1 MVDAAVA
8 EAQRKSR
15 YLATY
20 APPAL
25 PSSPEYPRR
34 MQLSLMTAAFLTLL
48 WSVGVLIYYSLRDR
62 R

>member
-1 MVDAAVA
+1 
-8 EAQRKSR
+8 
-15 YLATY
+15 
-20 APPAL
+20 
-25 PSSPEYPRR
+25 